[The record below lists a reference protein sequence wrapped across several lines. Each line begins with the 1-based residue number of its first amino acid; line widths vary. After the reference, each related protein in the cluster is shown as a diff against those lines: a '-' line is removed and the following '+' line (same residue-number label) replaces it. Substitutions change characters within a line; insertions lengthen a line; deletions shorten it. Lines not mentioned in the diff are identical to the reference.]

1 MPKGNS
7 KAYLN
12 SPIYDNTEIDI
23 QENANMVNC
32 ILESFNSPLPDLD
45 KPQEVEKAINDYFKR
60 CISRGLRPGN
70 LGLYNAIGLDKNNV
84 RDLVQG
90 RVKTVNGKSV
100 NISTISLIKKAI
112 KQMGEFREMLGSQGK
127 LNPATLIFWQKNFD
141 GLEDVQRVDISPVNT
156 LQAEKTKEQIEQ
168 EIINDI
174 PVDN

>member
-12 SPIYDNTEIDI
+12 SPLHDDSDIDI
-23 QENANMVNC
+23 TENANMISC
-32 ILESFNSPLPDLD
+32 ILESFNAPLPDLN
-45 KPQEVEKAINDYFKR
+45 KPDEVEKAINDYFKR

-70 LGLYNAIGLDKNNV
+70 LGLYNSIGLDKNNV

-100 NISTISLIKKAI
+100 NVGTISLIKKAI

-141 GLEDVQRVDISPVNT
+141 GLEDVQRVDVAPINA
-156 LQAEKTKEQIEQ
+156 LQPERTPEELQKLIE
-168 EIINDI
+168 EDI
-174 PVDN
+174 PQE

>member
-1 MPKGNS
+1 MPKGN
-7 KAYLN
+7 KLAYLN
-12 SPIYDNTEIDI
+12 SPMYDNTEIDI

-100 NISTISLIKKAI
+100 NIGTISLIKKAI

-141 GLEDVQRVDISPVNT
+141 GLEDVQRVDVAPINA
-156 LQAEKTKEQIEQ
+156 LQPERTPEELQKLIE
-168 EIINDI
+168 EDI
-174 PVDN
+174 PEE